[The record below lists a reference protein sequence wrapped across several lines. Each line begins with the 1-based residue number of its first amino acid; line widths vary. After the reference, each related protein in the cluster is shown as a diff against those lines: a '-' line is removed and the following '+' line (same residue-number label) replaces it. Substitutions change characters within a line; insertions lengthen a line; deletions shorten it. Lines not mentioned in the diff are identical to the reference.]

1 MLRDLKKEY
10 SDDHGRAKVILLIV
24 ILLFCAICVAG
35 AGWYFLCYRNSG
47 DGYDK
52 KEFEKLLPKAVKDDI
67 DISETGHVVL
77 KYGDIVSADDLMYD
91 EATGEST
98 SLAYEAAFVING
110 DSTSKQVKAGIVQD
124 VYDEKNVTVDSD
136 KIKAVGTGKAVV
148 VLSPSEDVDKIRDYF
163 AGLTRDSA
171 DRSLK
176 ESVKGCQAVL
186 VYVDVEPAVLTQ
198 IYIGGQSNA
207 EGICSAGSD
216 YNLNNTVAVPEG
228 QSYASYFPKDI
239 GVAKR
244 LTGIEMTECTED
256 NVETFVP
263 GNLIGN
269 TSIAGTELKYP
280 VNTLNEDG
288 AGKHGMDGAAA
299 YEWNRLTGDKVWL
312 ANIACSGT
320 SMFTWSVGQWEY
332 NRASKIMEQCYKVY
346 NAEIEA
352 GHYTRG
358 HIIMLWQQ
366 GSADRKRDSE
376 AYIGFYKDVREAFD
390 ENYGIEYWGVIP
402 ERAGIASALSPID
415 IYMTGPRIAQYY
427 LAYSN
432 DYDNVYIVSDENID
446 WIRDDKVKEYFAN
459 AYPEGEITYNL
470 RPDNTVTGI
479 PDCIKD
485 VRADKH
491 YTQLG
496 HNENGINAVKS
507 MYRIIEGD
515 TGSAETAVFKDCTGN
530 TVEDIYIG
538 EEKGKVVVPYI
549 TPFYCSKDVE
559 ILVEDESI
567 CSFDLLSMTVKPVKE
582 GDTRL
587 IVKSAGKV
595 MGSVNIHNYVH

>member
-24 ILLFCAICVAG
+24 ILLFCAFCVAG

-47 DGYDK
+47 DEYYE
-52 KEFEKLLPKAVKDDI
+52 KEFEKILPKWVKDDI
-67 DISETGHVVL
+67 DISETRHVVL
-77 KYGDIVSADDLMYD
+77 KYGDIVSTDDLMYD
-91 EATGEST
+91 KATGEGT

-110 DSTSKQVKAGIVQD
+110 ASTSKQVKAGVVQD
-124 VYDEKNVTVDSD
+124 VYDEKNVTVDSE

-163 AGLTRDSA
+163 AGLTEDSA

-263 GNLIGN
+263 GNLMEN

-320 SMFTWSVGQWEY
+320 SMFTWSVGQ
-332 NRASKIMEQCYKVY
+332 
-346 NAEIEA
+346 
-352 GHYTRG
+352 
-358 HIIMLWQQ
+358 
-366 GSADRKRDSE
+366 
-376 AYIGFYKDVREAFD
+376 
-390 ENYGIEYWGVIP
+390 
-402 ERAGIASALSPID
+402 
-415 IYMTGPRIAQYY
+415 
-427 LAYSN
+427 
-432 DYDNVYIVSDENID
+432 
-446 WIRDDKVKEYFAN
+446 
-459 AYPEGEITYNL
+459 
-470 RPDNTVTGI
+470 
-479 PDCIKD
+479 
-485 VRADKH
+485 
-491 YTQLG
+491 
-496 HNENGINAVKS
+496 
-507 MYRIIEGD
+507 
-515 TGSAETAVFKDCTGN
+515 
-530 TVEDIYIG
+530 
-538 EEKGKVVVPYI
+538 
-549 TPFYCSKDVE
+549 
-559 ILVEDESI
+559 
-567 CSFDLLSMTVKPVKE
+567 
-582 GDTRL
+582 
-587 IVKSAGKV
+587 
-595 MGSVNIHNYVH
+595 

>member
-1 MLRDLKKEY
+1 MIRDLKRKY
-10 SDDHGRAKVILLIV
+10 SDDHGRVKVILLII
-24 ILLFCAICVAG
+24 ILLLCAFCVAG
-35 AGWYFLCYRNSG
+35 VGWYFLRYRSRG

-52 KEFEKLLPKAVKDDI
+52 NEFEKLLPKAVKDDI
-67 DISETGHVVL
+67 DILETGHVVL
-77 KYGDIVSADDLMYD
+77 RYGDIVSANDLMYD

-110 DSTSKQVKAGIVQD
+110 ASTSKQVKAGVVQD

-136 KIKAVGTGKAVV
+136 KIKAVGTGK
-148 VLSPSEDVDKIRDYF
+148 
-163 AGLTRDSA
+163 
-171 DRSLK
+171 
-176 ESVKGCQAVL
+176 AVL

-263 GNLIGN
+263 GNLMEN

-312 ANIACSGT
+312 ANVACSGT

-459 AYPEGEITYNL
+459 VYPEGELTYNL

-479 PDCIKD
+479 PDCIED

-515 TGSAETAVFKDCTGN
+515 TGSAETAEFKDCTGN

-595 MGSVNIHNYVH
+595 IGSVNIHNYVH